1 MHNVTSNGEGSG
13 GCSSKVAPSTCCQ
26 PADGKESSCCNPKG
40 GSWGKC
46 KGLLA
51 VIIIMAAI
59 GVGAVSFMRGN
70 STQPVAANPAPCAP
84 NQCGA
89 ACNTD
94 CAK

>member
-1 MHNVTSNGEGSG
+1 MHNVTSNGEGTG

-26 PADGKESSCCNPKG
+26 YEKVSLCCNPKG
-40 GSWGKC
+40 GSWGKG
-46 KGLLA
+46 KVLISL
-51 VIIIMAAI
+51 IIILAAI
-59 GVGAVSFMRGN
+59 GVGAASFMRGN
-70 STQPVAANPAPCAP
+70 STQAVAANPAPCAP